1 MSGDPAVL
9 EHLKPKLGE
18 VEQRIIGYLQ
28 LLAKHVGP
36 LPPPPPKGAG
46 EIQNEIRTAY
56 QAISF
61 GKTTVADGAKAFVAK
76 AKSMLQRA

>member
-1 MSGDPAVL
+1 MSA
-9 EHLKPKLGE
+9 
-18 VEQRIIGYLQ
+18 
-28 LLAKHVGP
+28 P

-46 EIQNEIRTAY
+46 RESRRDPHAY

-76 AKSMLQRA
+76 AKSILQRA